1 MKGSGGVMLLGVFII
16 ALALVMP
23 TFAILNVSN
32 SNISNI
38 TDSFSP
44 VQGPQAHCETFFDNM
59 YTTIHGTA
67 FSYTF
72 NLGTIGLT
80 GSSYRYLEFQ
90 VPLGGFHKSSTEY
103 GLNIGWVNLHVTVN
117 GNIVYNCN
125 VNINQTAI
133 YKSITCKEAY
143 VGFNFI
149 LNNNT
154 YGITKFTL
162 TANYNYGLDSYCV
175 HGNFASITGYKGV
188 YFNEGFQPASA
199 VNIGY
204 NWYYNTEQV
213 NISNLLTSKMVK
225 FSLVW
230 NSTVPICLTYNGTTK
245 KGSSGIFA
253 NSLPTSTSITGI
265 LPVSQFKAPNGYT
278 VTFSLT
284 DVEIQGEYSKLT
296 NVGNFY
302 IEVGNT
308 WEQINKTSVI
318 NLNILTFPSHIN
330 FAYVE
335 DNGTT
340 GGMTGAYITFGN
352 SSLSVNYTMNL
363 NSPTTINGFTAYEIS
378 IPVSSTG
385 SYQVNGYLNSVNDT
399 VPVLIMSIVM
409 PTSGTISTVNS
420 NSASLSLNVNQEVTI
435 AIGVLIFAVGLIM
448 YWKRW

>member
-1 MKGSGGVMLLGVFII
+1 
-16 ALALVMP
+16 
-23 TFAILNVSN
+23 
-32 SNISNI
+32 
-38 TDSFSP
+38 
-44 VQGPQAHCETFFDNM
+44 M

-245 KGSSGIFA
+245 KVQVEY
-253 NSLPTSTSITGI
+253 L
-265 LPVSQFKAPNGYT
+265 LT
-278 VTFSLT
+278 V
-284 DVEIQGEYSKLT
+284 
-296 NVGNFY
+296 
-302 IEVGNT
+302 
-308 WEQINKTSVI
+308 
-318 NLNILTFPSHIN
+318 
-330 FAYVE
+330 
-335 DNGTT
+335 
-340 GGMTGAYITFGN
+340 
-352 SSLSVNYTMNL
+352 
-363 NSPTTINGFTAYEIS
+363 
-378 IPVSSTG
+378 
-385 SYQVNGYLNSVNDT
+385 YQHL
-399 VPVLIMSIVM
+399 L
-409 PTSGTISTVNS
+409 
-420 NSASLSLNVNQEVTI
+420 Q
-435 AIGVLIFAVGLIM
+435 
-448 YWKRW
+448 

>member
-23 TFAILNVSN
+23 TFAILNVSS
-32 SNISNI
+32 SNVTNI

-44 VQGPQAHCETFFDNM
+44 VQGSQAQCETFFYSVD
-59 YTTIHGTA
+59 TAISGTA
-67 FSYTF
+67 FSHSF

-80 GSSYRYLEFQ
+80 GSLYRYLEFQ
-90 VPLGGFHKSSTEY
+90 VPLGGFAKSPTEY
-103 GLNIGWVNLHVTVN
+103 GLNIEWVNLHVTVN
-117 GNIVYNCN
+117 GNTVYNCKI
-125 VNINQTAI
+125 NINQTAT
-133 YKSITCKEAY
+133 YRSETCKAAY
-143 VGFNFI
+143 VGFDFI
-149 LNNNT
+149 LKNDT
-154 YGITKFTL
+154 YGSTIFTL
-162 TANYNYGLDSYCV
+162 TVNYNGSDAYIV
-175 HGNFASITGYKGV
+175 HGNFASIKGYIGV

-199 VNIGY
+199 VNIGS

-253 NSLPTSTSITGI
+253 NSLPTSTLITGI

-318 NLNILTFPSHIN
+318 KLNILTFPSNIN

-335 DNGTT
+335 DKGTT

-378 IPVSSTG
+378 IPILSTG
-385 SYQVNGYLNSVNDT
+385 SYQVNGYLNSINDT

-420 NSASLSLNVNQEVTI
+420 NSASLSLNVNQEVDI

-448 YWKRW
+448 YWKKW